1 MEESE
6 PPKDWADPNIE
17 GAQWGSKDDAYRY
30 WDTDSTLYYSRATV
44 LQLFDTF
51 YYGRQFNYKIPRGPK
66 VRFDYVVR
74 SFGVFK
80 TISGFSIDMTF

>member
-1 MEESE
+1 MGQSDIFLEDAEQGLCY
-6 PPKDWADPNIE
+6 
-17 GAQWGSKDDAYRY
+17 GAGI
-30 WDTDSTLYYSRATV
+30 
-44 LQLFDTF
+44 
-51 YYGRQFNYKIPRGPK
+51 NYKIPRGPK